1 MRYDVSLDY
10 NKNGGLELDSS
21 PSWCLAI
28 FRLARPV
35 SYSRKERASIGPV
48 IAGGMLRKEAPFI
61 ITSECVHMSVS
72 GSKTSCVKTLNC
84 SLKGTTNYLSANTV
98 LNGDW
103 IMGWMHTNPND
114 TNRIVKALQKG
125 QPANDFRSGLK
136 FIGRVHSIRKRRS
149 TVSSTGIKTVNY
161 SLQAVGFDELST
173 IFFYDPALASLAS
186 AKDIWHFMAEI
197 GVNTFQFLS
206 EAHINAGIIKDNAE
220 NFFDRFLDIVVGEG
234 SKSSIDAGQDLG
246 GTKLSAQPQ
255 QNKEAP
261 YSYLIP
267 LSVATTLGRT
277 SADERKGTNN
287 GHSAYGYADIL
298 TTVTGVQKYQ
308 QEDPA
313 PKHRGFVPIISGVN
327 SIDSHTLDFTSHAN
341 RLRCPERIKGTY
353 IPIEP
358 VFINTPLW
366 DILNQFK
373 NPTVNEMYTCIRPN
387 LAGELMPTIV
397 FRQIPFSSES
407 IEEKG
412 EMALTRFMSLP
423 RWVIPGSITIDE
435 DIGRSNATHFNFI
448 HVYGQVAPFQQKRE
462 YSITDQMTRNAPIMD
477 VVNVASHG
485 FKPYMST
492 VACSITDI
500 LRKDG
505 ARVWMEAIADWTIG
519 SEHTLNG
526 TVNCKGIQSPIAEGD
541 NVEIDE
547 VAYHVESIS
556 HTCGVAGEHKYFNTS
571 LTLTNGM
578 PVDQSTASEN
588 APHYAGFVAEPEF
601 NTLGE
606 DMGDDSFNTA
616 NNPGT
621 VADSD

>member
-10 NKNGGLELDSS
+10 NKEGGQELDSS
-21 PSWCLAI
+21 PSWCIAI

-35 SYSRKERASIGPV
+35 SYSRKEKASIGPV
-48 IAGGMLRKEAPFI
+48 IAGGMLRKEAPLI

-72 GSKTSCVKTLNC
+72 GSKNSSVKTLNC
-84 SLKGTTNYLSANTV
+84 ALKGATNYLSANTV

-114 TNRIVKALQKG
+114 TDRVIKALKNG
-125 QPANDFRSGLK
+125 QPANDFKSGLK

-149 TVSSTGIKTVNY
+149 TMSNNGVKVVNY

-173 IFFYDPALASLAS
+173 TFFYDPALATLDS
-186 AKDIWHFMAEI
+186 AKDIWHFMAQI
-197 GVNTFQFLS
+197 GLDTFQFLS
-206 EAHINAGIIKDNAE
+206 EAHKEAGIIQDNAE

-234 SKSSIDAGQDLG
+234 TKSTIDAGQDLEG
-246 GTKLSAQPQ
+246 NKLSISPQ
-255 QNKEAP
+255 FQREAP
-261 YSYLIP
+261 YAYLIP

-287 GHSAYGYADIL
+287 GHSSYGYADIL

-308 QEDPA
+308 QEDPV
-313 PKHRGFVPIISGVN
+313 PEHQGFVPAI
-327 SIDSHTLDFTSHAN
+327 DFTSSPKAN

-366 DILNQFK
+366 SILNQFK

-387 LAGELMPTIV
+387 LAGELMPTVV

-407 IEEKG
+407 IEEKDD
-412 EMALTRFMSLP
+412 MKLTRFMSLP
-423 RWVIPGSITIDE
+423 RWVIPGSITVDE

-448 HVYGQVAPFQQKRE
+448 HVYGQVSPFQQKKE

-477 VVNVASHG
+477 TVNVASHG

-500 LRKDG
+500 VRKDG

-541 NVEIDE
+541 NAEIDG
-547 VAYHVESIS
+547 VAYHIEAVTHS
-556 HTCGVAGEHKYFNTS
+556 CGVAGETKFFNTTLS
-571 LTLTNGM
+571 LSNGM

-588 APHYAGFVAEPEF
+588 APHYAGFTEEPEF
-601 NTLGE
+601 NVLGE
-606 DMGDDSFNTA
+606 DMGDDAFNTV

-621 VADSD
+621 TAESDS